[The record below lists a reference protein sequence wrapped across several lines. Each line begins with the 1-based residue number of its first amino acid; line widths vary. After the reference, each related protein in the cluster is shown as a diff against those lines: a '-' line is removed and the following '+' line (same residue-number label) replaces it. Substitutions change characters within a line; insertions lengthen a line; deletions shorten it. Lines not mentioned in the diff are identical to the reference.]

1 MAFDGSNR
9 LWVANIG
16 GKVNGGTRS
25 PNLSLFDS
33 TQPSGA
39 ISIDYA
45 DSTFSNGPSSVAV
58 DSAGNVWILLD
69 NNTVK
74 EYVGV
79 ATPVVTPLSLGVK
92 NNKLGSKP

>member
-1 MAFDGSNR
+1 MALDGSNR
-9 LWVANIG
+9 FWSANAGYTPSSI
-16 GKVNGGTRS
+16 S
-25 PNLSLFDS
+25 ANLSLLDP
-33 TQPSGA
+33 TQPSGG